1 MIIFPAID
9 IQEGECVR
17 LTKGDFS
24 TAERVAEDPVATALA
39 FQEAG
44 AEWLHM
50 VDLDGAKNGQ
60 MQNRDVFVTVARKT
74 ELKIQLGGGIRDMK
88 TAAYYL
94 ENGIERIILGSIAV
108 RNPKLVAEMV
118 REFGDR
124 IAVGIDA
131 ENGMVKIDG
140 WQGSGKVNFLIL
152 GREMAHIGVRHLIYT
167 DISRD
172 GTLTGPN
179 LADLSTLRDGTGVN
193 VIASG
198 GISGI
203 GDIRALADL
212 RLYGAICG
220 KSLYRQTLDLREALE
235 VGASSVP
242 VEPTEEVPELDNPLL
257 SGSRPARGGS
267 RPSGNAGRPKE
278 SRPPK
283 GGRPGKPGGNS
294 GSGKPPRPE
303 GEAKAAPPR
312 KEENHSG
319 APGKKN
325 PPRPESENRLAGKG
339 KPRPPRRNGGGRPGG
354 KPPQGGSRPPKNTPA
369 PKPEK
374 NQS

>member
-9 IQEGECVR
+9 IQGGECVR
-17 LTKGDFS
+17 LTKGDFA
-24 TAERVAEDPVATALA
+24 TAERVAEDPLA
-39 FQEAG
+39 AARSFREAG

-50 VDLDGAKNGQ
+50 VDLDGAKNGL
-60 MQNRDVFVTVARKT
+60 MQNRDVFITIARET
-74 ELKIQLGGGIRDMK
+74 DLKIQLGGGIRDMK
-88 TAAYYL
+88 TASYYL

-140 WQGSGKVNFLIL
+140 WLGSGKVNFLTL
-152 GREMAHIGVRHLIYT
+152 GREMAHIGVRYLIYT

-172 GTLTGPN
+172 GMLTGPN
-179 LADLSTLRDGTGVN
+179 LADLRALRDGTGVHI
-193 VIASG
+193 IASG

-220 KSLYRQTLDLREALE
+220 KSLYRQTLDLGEALE
-235 VGASSVP
+235 VGAASIP
-242 VEPTEEVPELDNPLL
+242 MEPTEEVPELDNQLP
-257 SGSRPARGGS
+257 SANRSSRNAARPNPNGGS
-267 RPSGNAGRPKE
+267 RPKE
-278 SRPPK
+278 KEARPPK
-283 GGRPGKPGGNS
+283 GGSRPKP
-294 GSGKPPRPE
+294 SGKPSRPDGESRQAPSRREDAHPSGKNAARPE
-303 GEAKAAPPR
+303 GESRPGNKGKPHPPR
-312 KEENHSG
+312 KNG
-319 APGKKN
+319 
-325 PPRPESENRLAGKG
+325 RPTG
-339 KPRPPRRNGGGRPGG
+339 KPQN
-354 KPPQGGSRPPKNTPA
+354 RPPKNNS

-374 NQS
+374 ESH